1 MEKWKRD
8 FPKAKYPPNDCKFC
22 TERHDFWA
30 HSYYRKASLK
40 NRDYKN
46 KGGLKKIVIKPAK
59 SNSVRIIK
67 KILNLFQKKFMI
79 MYITE
84 TYLV

>member
-8 FPKAKYPPNDCKFC
+8 FPKVEYPPNDCKFC
-22 TERHDFWA
+22 TERHDYWA

-46 KGGLKKIVIKPAK
+46 RRP
-59 SNSVRIIK
+59 
-67 KILNLFQKKFMI
+67 
-79 MYITE
+79 E
-84 TYLV
+84 YLENFFEKLINWEFVESQLD